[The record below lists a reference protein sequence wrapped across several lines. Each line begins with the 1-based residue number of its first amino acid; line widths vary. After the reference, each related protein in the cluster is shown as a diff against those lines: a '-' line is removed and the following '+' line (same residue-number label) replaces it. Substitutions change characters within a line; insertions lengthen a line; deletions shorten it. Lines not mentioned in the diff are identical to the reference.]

1 MSLEQALDQRALP
14 LQPHLLVE
22 PLDEALGAVVHF
34 HVAFLPV
41 VHNRHLHLLVVV
53 VAAAAGVGTVV
64 AAARPLESRG
74 EHHQL
79 VPLRAAVGATR
90 EAVQHGDVELVGAA
104 AAEEGGEDHPGPA
117 PAPPGGGGGGPP
129 PGGDAG
135 GRGREQRG
143 AGGRE
148 LVLAHVGVVVVAER
162 LVAAALARGG
172 GGGGGGA
179 LLEEQQAEL
188 GLGDR
193 GQRQRQDRGHR
204 PP

>member
-41 VHNRHLHLLVVV
+41 VHNRHLLILVV
-53 VAAAAGVGTVV
+53 AAAGVGCTVV

-79 VPLRAAVGATR
+79 VPLRAPVGATR

-104 AAEEGGEDHPGPA
+104 AATEEGGEDHPGPA